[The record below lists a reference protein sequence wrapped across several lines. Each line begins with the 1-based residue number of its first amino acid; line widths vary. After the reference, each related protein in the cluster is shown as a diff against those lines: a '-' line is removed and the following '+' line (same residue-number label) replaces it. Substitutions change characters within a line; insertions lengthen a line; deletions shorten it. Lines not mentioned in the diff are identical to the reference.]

1 MKKQLFKKIITCVLT
16 IAMTASLAAC
26 GKSSSGG
33 GQANVSG
40 LDENGEVVEITFPL
54 AEKAELSFI
63 TSAPANSTQEPN
75 EREIFKRMEEAT
87 NVHINWTCFV
97 EDQFNDK
104 KNLALSQA
112 KSLPDG
118 LFNAGMSNYDLL
130 RYAKQGVII
139 PLEDLID
146 NYMPNLQAVF
156 EKYPE
161 YRTMSTA
168 PDGHI
173 YAFPW
178 IEQLGEGKE
187 AIQSIGGMPF
197 INKKWLDELG
207 LEVPTT
213 TDELEQ
219 VLLAFK
225 EKDPAGNGQTIPMT
239 FIINDGDQ
247 DFYELMGA
255 FGEGY
260 GDVPDHIA
268 VTNDKKV
275 IWTATQDGYKEAIAW
290 LHKLYEQGLMDP
302 EGFTQDWGTYVA
314 KGKSDRY
321 GLFFTWDAANIGS
334 NLDDYI
340 PLPALAGPTGMKSV
354 ARQSGSATSGY
365 DRGRCV
371 LTSKCS
377 NTALAAKW
385 LDQMYAPLQSPQN
398 NWGTY
403 GEEGKF
409 NIFEMSENENGE
421 PMLKHMDLG
430 TESPVEVRQAQSVNG
445 PLAILNDYYG
455 TYVTCPDDAQYR
467 LDWIREI
474 YVPDMI
480 EEYVYPNVFM
490 SQEDTDK
497 LNQYETDLKKY
508 TNQMRADWVMN
519 GGVEEGWEAYI
530 QKLDEY
536 GLQEYLEIRQKY
548 LDDYFAAGNE

>member
-1 MKKQLFKKIITCVLT
+1 MKKRLLKKVLALTLTAAT
-16 IAMTASLAAC
+16 ILSMTACGNSASGAA
-26 GKSSSGG
+26 
-33 GQANVSG
+33 NTSG
-40 LDENGEVVEITFPL
+40 LDENGQVREITFPL
-54 AEKAELSFI
+54 EEKAQLTFI
-63 TSAPANSTQEPN
+63 TSAPANSTQNPN
-75 EREIFKRMEEAT
+75 ERVIFQRMEEAT
-87 NVHINWTCFV
+87 NVHVEWTCFV

-139 PLEDLID
+139 PVEDLID
-146 NYMPNLQAVF
+146 NYMPNLKAVF
-156 EKYPE
+156 EQYPE
-161 YRTMSTA
+161 YRTMCTT

-197 INKKWLDELG
+197 INKKWLDQLG

-219 VLLAFK
+219 VLLTFK
-225 EKDPAGNGQTIPMT
+225 EKDPAGNGQTIPMS
-239 FIINDGDQ
+239 FIINGGNEDPH
-247 DFYELMGA
+247 ELMGA

-275 IWTATQDGYKEAIAW
+275 IWTATQEGYKEAIEW
-290 LHKLYEQGLMDP
+290 LHKLYEEGLMDP
-302 EGFTQDWGTYVA
+302 EGFTQDWGTFVS
-314 KGKSDRY
+314 KGKADRY

-334 NLDDYI
+334 NLEDYI
-340 PLPALAGPTGMKSV
+340 PLPALTGPTGMKSV
-354 ARQSGSATSGY
+354 CRQSGSATSGF

-371 LTSKCS
+371 LTSNCKD
-377 NTALAAKW
+377 TALAAKW

-409 NIFEMSENENGE
+409 NIFEMSENEKGE

-480 EEYVYPNVFM
+480 EEYVYPNVFT
-490 SQEDTDK
+490 SQEDADT

-508 TNQMRADWVMN
+508 TEQMKADWIMN
-519 GGVEEGWEAYI
+519 GGVQEGWDAYLK
-530 QKLDEY
+530 KLDEY
-536 GLQEYLEIRQKY
+536 GLQKYLEIKQSY
-548 LDDYFAAGNE
+548 LDAYYADSQG